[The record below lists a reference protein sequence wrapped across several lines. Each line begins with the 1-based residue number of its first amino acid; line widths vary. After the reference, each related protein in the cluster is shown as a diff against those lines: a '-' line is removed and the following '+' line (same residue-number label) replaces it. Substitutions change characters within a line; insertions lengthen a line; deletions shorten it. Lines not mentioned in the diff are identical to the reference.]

1 MSKNIISDYRAF
13 HKLTKRLTTVVGLW
27 PYENPC
33 IFYRLLPYLQISFN
47 LILVL
52 AILAFVCKHFS
63 NIFLVTSCLSIMT
76 SFMTVIIKLLCLV
89 VNRKDL
95 TELHKNLD
103 PYFNGLL
110 NNPKLSKL
118 IYKKMNTFKCLSWAS
133 FTCVFF
139 SSALCIITPIVFVC
153 CYTNEINI
161 KKYRPTCP
169 SDLWKLTSNGLFY
182 QIYLAFETLASFE
195 SFFVTT
201 TVDSLFMLYVFQIIA
216 KLREISHCISHIE
229 DKNDENSVICKCVS
243 QYVKLIRCRDSLE
256 KIYGPIILWIMGT
269 NTIVFCSLLFQISQI
284 KSISVIQGL
293 MFITCIT
300 LKMIQ
305 TFIYTWSGSCLTE
318 ESEDYRDAVY
328 AANWYGNKRLMTS
341 VVIMLTQRPL
351 TLTLYNFSSVSV
363 RNFITV
369 FNAAI
374 SYFFSLQSLTSDE

>member
-1 MSKNIISDYRAF
+1 MSKSIISDYRAF

-27 PYENPC
+27 PYENSC
-33 IFYRLLPYLQISFN
+33 IFYRLLPYFQISLN

-52 AILAFVCKHFS
+52 AMLGFVCKHFS
-63 NIFLVTSCLSIMT
+63 NISLVTSSLSIMT
-76 SFMTVIIKLLCLV
+76 TFMTVIIKLFCLV

-103 PYFNGLL
+103 PYFNELL
-110 NNPKLSKL
+110 NHSKLSKL
-118 IYKKMNTFKCLSWAS
+118 IYKKMNIFKSISWTLFALSI
-133 FTCVFF
+133 CY
-139 SSALCIITPIVFVC
+139 
-153 CYTNEINI
+153 YTNEMKT
-161 KKYRPTCP
+161 KKYRSICP
-169 SDLWKLTSNGLFY
+169 SDLCKITSNRLFY

-201 TVDSLFMLYVFQIIA
+201 AADSLFMLYVFQIIA
-216 KLREISHCISHIE
+216 KLREISHCITHIK
-229 DKNDENSVICKCVS
+229 DKNENSVVGKYVS
-243 QYVKLIRCRDSLE
+243 QYVKLIRCRDLLE

-284 KSISVIQGL
+284 ESISIVQGL
-293 MFITCIT
+293 LLIMCIA

-305 TFIYTWSGSCLTE
+305 IFMYSWSGSWLTE
-318 ESEDYRDAVY
+318 ESEDCRDAVY

-341 VVIMLTQRPL
+341 VVIILMQRPL

-374 SYFFSLQSLTSDE
+374 SYFFSLQSLTSNEQK